1 MSLITLTTDFGL
13 SDWFVGTMKGV
24 VLGIAPRATIVDV
37 THDIP
42 AGNVR
47 SGAFVLRSA
56 VPYFPKGSIHVV
68 VVDPGV
74 GTGRASLA
82 VRMER
87 SILIGPDNGVLTLA
101 MESGRVKSVRRI
113 ENRALCLPEISRTFQ
128 GRDVF
133 APVAAHLSRGVSYD
147 RVGPEVNEFIRL
159 RLPDPM
165 VEKGWI
171 RGEVVYTDRF
181 GNGITNLN
189 WGRFKA
195 DERGGRA
202 RVGRRRV
209 VVGESYQSVPE
220 GRAVLVPGSTGYWE
234 VAVNGGNAA
243 ERLGLREGDRVQL
256 GSGDEDAG

>member
-1 MSLITLTTDFGL
+1 
-13 SDWFVGTMKGV
+13 MKGV
-24 VLGIAPRATIVDV
+24 VLGIAPRATLVDL

-42 AGNVR
+42 EGDVR
-47 SGAFVLRSA
+47 AGAFVLRSA
-56 VPYFPKGSIHVV
+56 VPYFPKGTIHVV

-74 GTGRASLA
+74 GTERASLA

-101 MESGRVKSVRRI
+101 MECGRVKSVRRI

-133 APVAAHLSRGVSYD
+133 VPVAAHLSRGVSCD

-159 RLPDPM
+159 RLPDPK

-171 RGEVVYTDRF
+171 RGEVVYMDRF

-189 WGRFKA
+189 WSRFRA
-195 DERGGRA
+195 GESGARA

-209 VVGESYQSVPE
+209 VVGESYQSVPK

-234 VAVNGGNAA
+234 VAVHGGSAA
-243 ERLGLREGDRVQL
+243 GEMELRVGSRVDLRLD
-256 GSGDEDAG
+256 